1 MSQTNQPNKIFV
13 GNLTWRTT
21 SEDLKTHFEQFGE
34 VIDANVVCET
44 YPVRSKGYGFV
55 TFKET
60 ESAVRALENPTPVI
74 DERTTNCNLATRG
87 GAKKNMNLPNQNG
100 SLNQVRPP
108 HQYQQPPPFCL
119 PPVWPDT
126 VRGCYLYSFHNPYT
140 YSPYY
145 NFYPTPTPTRTDMW
159 HQPNPRHAVTFSNQR
174 SSFRCVEV
182 NNETDGE
189 AVSQRSSVRIE
200 SVSETDQ
207 KIIADAAHHDNEEA
221 VTKPDVDQQTVESMC
236 EQRHDTKQDEDVTIE
251 LDNGIEVTHQDERVV
266 EYVVEETP

>member
-21 SEDLKTHFEQFGE
+21 AEDLKTHFEQFGE

-44 YPVRSKGYGFV
+44 NPVRSKGYGFV

-74 DERTTNCNLATRG
+74 DGRTTNCNLATRG
-87 GAKKNMNLPNQNG
+87 AAKKNMNLPNQTG

-108 HQYQQPPPFCL
+108 HQYQQPFPFCP
-119 PPVWPDT
+119 PPVWDH
-126 VRGCYLYSFHNPYT
+126 VRGQYFYYMYHNPYHN
-140 YSPYY
+140 PYGA
-145 NFYPTPTPTRTDMW
+145 YPTTHMQNW
-159 HQPNPRHAVTFSNQR
+159 YQPNIRHDAVTFAHQG
-174 SSFRCVEV
+174 SSVRRDDV
-182 NNETDGE
+182 NNETDGG
-189 AVSQRSSVRIE
+189 VSQRSSVRIE

-207 KIIADAAHHDNEEA
+207 KLVADAAHHDNEEA

-236 EQRHDTKQDEDVTIE
+236 EQTHDTKQDEDLTIE